1 MTEAPELAN
10 AGQAVPAAVTAPTA
24 LPAQGAHGASGA
36 SGAPSSRADRRSRA
50 PRRAGSGRSP
60 RTVRPSARR
69 RRATRLTRVAR
80 AGRRDLGGRV
90 ADLPVR
96 RRLLLSIAIPA
107 AAFLSVAVLG
117 AVTWISDAA
126 SYGRGVHA
134 AVLGR
139 DIAATV
145 HELQMERD
153 LAAGFVAGGR
163 QNRPDG
169 ARWVERLAA
178 QHRSVDDAVAT
189 VRGGL
194 AKASDN
200 FGPAAGPAAQR
211 ALRSLDELP
220 RARAAADGAGLPLG
234 AVLNQYSTTIA
245 DLREVDRRIGPDRV
259 DGDLGYTTTVLRDLS
274 EVKEVESQVRAELY
288 AVAQVGHFDTG
299 QADALSSLLAQTDA
313 ARAAFRD
320 VADADDRARY
330 DRVVNGQAV
339 LTVERISDRA
349 ISRQHL
355 LDLDVD
361 PEQWFAASTTHI
373 ELLRTVESG
382 LSQNVIDEADTLR
395 ADAWGRTALIGG
407 FIIAITLA
415 AVLLTMA
422 IAATMTRPLRALR
435 DGAHDVAHERLP
447 RIIEQLQTAGAGQ
460 VDTRIHSIGI
470 RSKDEIGEVAR
481 TFDDLQREAVRLA
494 AEQAVLRRSVNT
506 LFLSLSRRSQSL
518 IERQLALID
527 RLERAEESPAQL
539 ENLFRLDHLATRMR
553 RNSENLLVLAGTGPG
568 RRRATPVSTAAVL
581 QAAVGEIEQYQ
592 RIQIVEV
599 VDARITAGAVNHV
612 VHLIAELLE
621 NAAQFSP
628 PHRPVEVVARRSPD
642 GGMTVSITDRGLGM
656 PPAEIAAA
664 NERLAHPPIFDF
676 SISERLGLF
685 VVARLAERHEI
696 SVRLAAASG
705 GGVQAQVSLPANL
718 LASAAVPRRGEDA
731 GAARGGAA
739 LAAGGRVQPLALS
752 PNGNGPGA
760 PASMNGHAR
769 GHGAG
774 DPLLPG
780 SSGPLPQRPRMTS
793 LGGGDGGTTDE
804 FNRLLELNGL
814 TDRPATRPADPGPRP
829 PAAAVP
835 PPPPAPSI
843 PTAPPEVPA
852 PPPSSPAP
860 RPPAPRP
867 PVPRTPEAHGLD
879 PLPPVV
885 PNPPVVAWF
894 KPRGTASKAEEGAAR
909 PGTAASASAGAA
921 TGASTGVTG
930 ATGEMGLP
938 PIEEVVAGRARERE
952 RTAPDPVSADPVS
965 ADPVSADPVPADPIT
980 VGPMTAG
987 PLAVDPL
994 AVDPVAGSAAH
1005 LPPEPPGA
1013 PFTWFD
1019 RPAAGGNVPTGAS
1032 APRTPPG
1039 PTAPAAVPPASAFA
1053 PTWTTPPPAAPNTG
1067 FAPTPA
1073 APTPAVPSTFAPADP
1088 AAFTPAG
1095 GLPTRPAAAP
1105 LPPPVHPVVPGA
1117 TDRVAR
1123 GGAGR
1128 APAGGDASTDPVQ
1141 RLQGPPERIDPAA
1154 LPTTRA
1160 GLPMRVP
1167 AAGGPLAPGPG
1178 GTGSGR
1184 IPGSAGAG
1192 ALAGRPSWEQ
1202 PTPEVRPEWIRGRL
1216 SRLYEGVN
1224 HARDADA
1231 RDIDARDIDARDID
1245 ATDSRGLGGPGVSS
1259 PVAPPGA
1266 ARAEP
1271 PFGPPLDRLEDE

>member
-1 MTEAPELAN
+1 MTEAPELSSL
-10 AGQAVPAAVTAPTA
+10 GQAAPEASAAPGTQG
-24 LPAQGAHGASGA
+24 AQGTP
-36 SGAPSSRADRRSRA
+36 GAPGSRADRRSRA
-50 PRRAGSGRSP
+50 PHRAGSGRSP

-107 AAFLSVAVLG
+107 AAFLSVAILG

-134 AVLGR
+134 ATLGR

-169 ARWVERLAA
+169 EQWVNRLAA
-178 QHRSVDDAVAT
+178 QHRSVDAAVAT
-189 VRGGL
+189 VRGAL

-349 ISRQHL
+349 INRQHL

-382 LSQNVIDEADTLR
+382 LSQNVIDEADKLR
-395 ADAWGRTALIGG
+395 ADAWARTALIGG

-527 RLERAEESPAQL
+527 RLERAEENPAQL

-568 RRRATPVSTAAVL
+568 RRRATPVSIAAVL

-642 GGMTVSITDRGLGM
+642 GGMVVSITDRGLGM

-664 NERLAHPPIFDF
+664 NERLAHPPLFDF
-676 SISERLGLF
+676 SIAERLGLF

-696 SVRLAAASG
+696 SVRLDAASG
-705 GGVQAQVSLPANL
+705 GGVQALVGLPANL
-718 LASAAVPRRGEDA
+718 LASAAVPRHGEET
-731 GAARGGAA
+731 GAPRGGAA
-739 LAAGGRVQPLALS
+739 LAAGVRGQPLALS
-752 PNGNGPGA
+752 PNGNGPSA
-760 PASMNGHAR
+760 PASLNGH

-774 DPLLPG
+774 AGAAGQVHPG
-780 SSGPLPQRPRMTS
+780 VPGPLPQRPRTAS
-793 LGGGDGGTTDE
+793 FDSSERGGTTDE
-804 FNRLLELNGL
+804 FNRLLALNGL
-814 TDRPATRPADPGPRP
+814 TDRPAGMPAAPFTQP
-829 PAAAVP
+829 PAAAAPLP
-835 PPPPAPSI
+835 PTAPA
-843 PTAPPEVPA
+843 APPEVPEVPEVPA
-852 PPPSSPAP
+852 QPAP
-860 RPPAPRP
+860 RFPAT
-867 PVPRTPEAHGLD
+867 RTPASHGLA

-885 PNPPVVAWF
+885 PNPPVVPWF
-894 KPRGTASKAEEGAAR
+894 KPRGTASKAEGGI
-909 PGTAASASAGAA
+909 PGTAAASAAAAAVTGASAGAA
-921 TGASTGVTG
+921 
-930 ATGEMGLP
+930 GESDLP

-952 RTAPDPVSADPVS
+952 RAAPDPV
-965 ADPVSADPVPADPIT
+965 
-980 VGPMTAG
+980 TAG
-987 PLAVDPL
+987 PPPPDSSVPGEPSPGSSASGSITPDPL
-994 AVDPVAGSAAH
+994 VPDPLVPDLVGGSAAP
-1005 LPPEPPGA
+1005 LPPEPLPPEPLPSEA
-1013 PFTWFD
+1013 PETPFTWFD
-1019 RPAAGGNVPTGAS
+1019 RPATGTGTPAGPPT
-1032 APRTPPG
+1032 
-1039 PTAPAAVPPASAFA
+1039 VPPA
-1053 PTWTTPPPAAPNTG
+1053 
-1067 FAPTPA
+1067 
-1073 APTPAVPSTFAPADP
+1073 
-1088 AAFTPAG
+1088 
-1095 GLPTRPAAAP
+1095 
-1105 LPPPVHPVVPGA
+1105 
-1117 TDRVAR
+1117 
-1123 GGAGR
+1123 
-1128 APAGGDASTDPVQ
+1128 
-1141 RLQGPPERIDPAA
+1141 
-1154 LPTTRA
+1154 
-1160 GLPMRVP
+1160 
-1167 AAGGPLAPGPG
+1167 AAGAG
-1178 GTGSGR
+1178 GTGIGG
-1184 IPGSAGAG
+1184 IGGIGVAGVVHTFVQPGE
-1192 ALAGRPSWEQ
+1192 P
-1202 PTPEVRPEWIRGRL
+1202 
-1216 SRLYEGVN
+1216 
-1224 HARDADA
+1224 
-1231 RDIDARDIDARDID
+1231 
-1245 ATDSRGLGGPGVSS
+1245 
-1259 PVAPPGA
+1259 AP
-1266 ARAEP
+1266 
-1271 PFGPPLDRLEDE
+1271 D

>member
-1 MTEAPELAN
+1 MTEAPELSSLE
-10 AGQAVPAAVTAPTA
+10 QAAPEASAAPG
-24 LPAQGAHGASGA
+24 AQGAQGAQGTP
-36 SGAPSSRADRRSRA
+36 GAPGSRADRRSRA
-50 PRRAGSGRSP
+50 PHRAGSGRSP

-90 ADLPVR
+90 SDLPVR

-107 AAFLSVAVLG
+107 AAFLSVAILG

-134 AVLGR
+134 ATLGR

-169 ARWVERLAA
+169 EQWVNRLAA
-178 QHRSVDDAVAT
+178 QHRSVDAAVAT
-189 VRGGL
+189 VRGAL

-220 RARAAADGAGLPLG
+220 RARAATDGAGLPLG

-349 ISRQHL
+349 VSRQHL

-395 ADAWGRTALIGG
+395 ADAWARTALIGG

-447 RIIEQLQTAGAGQ
+447 RIIEQLQTAGVGQ

-527 RLERAEESPAQL
+527 RLERAEENPAQL

-568 RRRATPVSTAAVL
+568 RRRATPVSIAAVL
-581 QAAVGEIEQYQ
+581 QAAIGEIEQYQ

-642 GGMTVSITDRGLGM
+642 GGMVVSITDRGLGM

-664 NERLAHPPIFDF
+664 NERLAHPPLFDF
-676 SISERLGLF
+676 SIAERLGLF

-696 SVRLAAASG
+696 SVRLDAASG
-705 GGVQAQVSLPANL
+705 GGVQALVALPANL
-718 LASAAVPRRGEDA
+718 LASAAVPRHGEEA
-731 GAARGGAA
+731 GAPRGGAA
-739 LAAGGRVQPLALS
+739 LAAGVRRQPLALS
-752 PNGNGPGA
+752 PNGNGPSA
-760 PASMNGHAR
+760 PASLNGHGH

-774 DPLLPG
+774 AAGQVHPGVPG
-780 SSGPLPQRPRMTS
+780 SLPQRPRMAS
-793 LGGGDGGTTDE
+793 FDSSERGGTTDE

-814 TDRPATRPADPGPRP
+814 TDRPAGMPADPFTQP
-829 PAAAVP
+829 PAAAAP
-835 PPPPAPSI
+835 LPPPAPA
-843 PTAPPEVPA
+843 APPEVPA
-852 PPPSSPAP
+852 PPAP
-860 RPPAPRP
+860 RFPAA
-867 PVPRTPEAHGLD
+867 RTPASHGLA

-885 PNPPVVAWF
+885 PNPPVVPWF
-894 KPRGTASKAEEGAAR
+894 KPRGTASKAEGGT
-909 PGTAASASAGAA
+909 PGTAAASAAA
-921 TGASTGVTG
+921 TGASAG
-930 ATGEMGLP
+930 AGGAAGESDLP

-952 RTAPDPVSADPVS
+952 RAAPGPVTAGPPPPGSSVPGEPSPDSSASGSITPDPVVPDPVVP
-965 ADPVSADPVPADPIT
+965 DPV
-980 VGPMTAG
+980 G
-987 PLAVDPL
+987 
-994 AVDPVAGSAAH
+994 GSAAP
-1005 LPPEPPGA
+1005 LPPEPLPPEA
-1013 PFTWFD
+1013 PETPFTWFD
-1019 RPAAGGNVPTGAS
+1019 RPTAGTGTPAGPPT
-1032 APRTPPG
+1032 
-1039 PTAPAAVPPASAFA
+1039 VPPAAAFA
-1053 PTWTTPPPAAPNTG
+1053 PTPPTSLTPG

-1073 APTPAVPSTFAPADP
+1073 TPADP
-1088 AAFTPAG
+1088 TTSMPAG
-1095 GLPTRPAAAP
+1095 ALPTRPTRPAAAP
-1105 LPPPVHPVVPGA
+1105 LPPPVRPVVPGA
-1117 TDRVAR
+1117 TDRVVRSGAGWTGA
-1123 GGAGR
+1123 GGA
-1128 APAGGDASTDPVQ
+1128 ASTGPMP
-1141 RLQGPPERIDPAA
+1141 RLQGPPEQVDPAA

-1167 AAGGPLAPGPG
+1167 AAGGTRSG
-1178 GTGSGR
+1178 GTGAEH
-1184 IPGSAGAG
+1184 IPGP
-1192 ALAGRPSWEQ
+1192 AGRGSTPGRSGWEQ
-1202 PTPEVRPEWIRGRL
+1202 PAPEVRPEWIRGRL

-1224 HARDADA
+1224 HARDTDTTDTTDA
-1231 RDIDARDIDARDID
+1231 RT
-1245 ATDSRGLGGPGVSS
+1245 TDSRGLRGPGAS
-1259 PVAPPGA
+1259 PPVVPPGA
-1266 ARAEP
+1266 TRAER
-1271 PFGPPLDRLEDE
+1271 PFGSPLDRLEDE